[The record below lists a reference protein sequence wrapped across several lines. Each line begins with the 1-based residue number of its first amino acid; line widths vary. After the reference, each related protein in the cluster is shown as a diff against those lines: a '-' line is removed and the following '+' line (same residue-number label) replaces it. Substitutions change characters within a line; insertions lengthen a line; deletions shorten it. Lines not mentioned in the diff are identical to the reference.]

1 MIRRLLRR
9 KTVIRQPASLA
20 GVDGGEATIAN
31 LTPAAHGNSR
41 QGGPLQRNARP
52 VWTLAA
58 PLQTRLAVG
67 PVDDPLEREAD
78 AIADQVTASPNGV
91 TWMRAPAGIAPPR
104 QFTPASIGRRSAT
117 VQRDAP
123 AARAA
128 TEEERREFEAMR
140 REFEAR
146 RAEFFGMVGE
156 QMSEDILGRAGFAAG
171 AGGSRQRPT
180 TPDEALQVTTMWGV
194 TRDVLVAALPN
205 LGLSLQGSVRG
216 AHGSD
221 TLAARQQALIDAMT
235 PDGQR
240 AYREA
245 IAALRREPF
254 WANYLDTTTV
264 FIFPDLSGANRYAGY
279 TQRGTERDPDGNE
292 TRAFII
298 HISKDALEAG
308 NLDSVVAN
316 LVHELSHTLDVG
328 ATIRPALDSF
338 LDELAGLL
346 ADHPDVQALRQGA
359 ADAAEARTTHVR
371 RISQI
376 LYEHTGYGEAEVFAH
391 LQQLTH
397 QPAVD
402 VSGQQ
407 VSGSRYIL
415 GTIEGY
421 IRQLMSIG
429 INPRTLDNLLDA
441 LGRRAAILYD
451 RRIEA
456 APAGSTQRQRLQRE
470 KEIAQLTLRLARDL
484 AREEPVQP
492 KREQGAQAGEE
503 RELEHM
509 PATGLAAGGPAPSPV
524 HSVLRSSGQPLDPA
538 TRAWVEPRFGRAF
551 GDVRVHTDPGAAR
564 SAEAIRARA
573 YTSGRHIAFAA
584 GQYAPHTPA
593 GLRLLAHELSHV
605 VQQDHA
611 PAAQQPIARWPW
623 DEPVTLNK
631 VLPAQTVLRNSQ
643 RVLFTQLNGY
653 PMKDMLAAF
662 AAMEAG
668 GALDG
673 MIANFDLA
681 EGVNRPRLKV
691 AMDAAKL
698 RGRGTPPTDSE
709 LSELKSRMAGM
720 ELPSDQQAEV
730 LSFLGVSS
738 APKAPPA
745 STPAAVAPTNFK
757 TSSYALSTAPV
768 IVVKADEK
776 KGLKELREAPA
787 DYAARILEMAGLDNA
802 TWFSSFTSI
811 TFLGQ
816 SVSDIHTDLATHLK
830 AVETKFAE
838 SHGGPSKDPAVAGAA
853 LGLNQAIGGGRH
865 APTGTAFS
873 MHLFGLAIDVNYKSN
888 PWVGSSANKVF
899 ERAGWLA
906 AGKKLHYK
914 DGMTYDDLK
923 ALDEALETYFS
934 YIDNA
939 AALSAQL
946 AAIADDANPWKGK
959 LAEDAVKLIDKDL
972 DAVVAQW
979 QRAGSRD
986 VIKQGGFLSLPKDL
1000 VNGIGL
1006 DWGASYGDI
1015 MHFDMRNKG
1024 NGRKIQSAIGA
1035 YKKKKLEEAK
1045 AE

>member
-1 MIRRLLRR
+1 
-9 KTVIRQPASLA
+9 
-20 GVDGGEATIAN
+20 
-31 LTPAAHGNSR
+31 
-41 QGGPLQRNARP
+41 
-52 VWTLAA
+52 
-58 PLQTRLAVG
+58 
-67 PVDDPLEREAD
+67 
-78 AIADQVTASPNGV
+78 
-91 TWMRAPAGIAPPR
+91 
-104 QFTPASIGRRSAT
+104 
-117 VQRDAP
+117 
-123 AARAA
+123 
-128 TEEERREFEAMR
+128 MR

-146 RAEFFGMVGE
+146 RAEFFGMVAE
-156 QMSEDILGRAGFAAG
+156 QMSEDILGRACFAAG

-376 LYEHTGYGEAEVFAH
+376 LCEHTGYGEAEVFAH

-415 GTIEGY
+415 GTIEGH

-429 INPRTLDNLLDA
+429 INPRALDNLLDA

-470 KEIAQLTLRLARDL
+470 KEIAELTLRLARDL

-503 RELEHM
+503 RELE
-509 PATGLAAGGPAPSPV
+509 
-524 HSVLRSSGQPLDPA
+524 R
-538 TRAWVEPRFGRAF
+538 
-551 GDVRVHTDPGAAR
+551 
-564 SAEAIRARA
+564 
-573 YTSGRHIAFAA
+573 
-584 GQYAPHTPA
+584 
-593 GLRLLAHELSHV
+593 
-605 VQQDHA
+605 
-611 PAAQQPIARWPW
+611 
-623 DEPVTLNK
+623 
-631 VLPAQTVLRNSQ
+631 
-643 RVLFTQLNGY
+643 
-653 PMKDMLAAF
+653 
-662 AAMEAG
+662 
-668 GALDG
+668 
-673 MIANFDLA
+673 
-681 EGVNRPRLKV
+681 
-691 AMDAAKL
+691 
-698 RGRGTPPTDSE
+698 
-709 LSELKSRMAGM
+709 
-720 ELPSDQQAEV
+720 
-730 LSFLGVSS
+730 
-738 APKAPPA
+738 
-745 STPAAVAPTNFK
+745 
-757 TSSYALSTAPV
+757 
-768 IVVKADEK
+768 
-776 KGLKELREAPA
+776 APA

-816 SVSDIHTDLATHLK
+816 SVSDIHTDLATHPK

-873 MHLFGLAIDVNYKSN
+873 MHLFGLAIDVNYQSN

-906 AGKKLHYK
+906 AGKKLQYK

-959 LAEDAVKLIDKDL
+959 
-972 DAVVAQW
+972 
-979 QRAGSRD
+979 RATGARSSP
-986 VIKQGGFLSLPKDL
+986 LSAHTRRRSWKRRRRSSCEPRT
-1000 VNGIGL
+1000 
-1006 DWGASYGDI
+1006 S
-1015 MHFDMRNKG
+1015 
-1024 NGRKIQSAIGA
+1024 
-1035 YKKKKLEEAK
+1035 LE
-1045 AE
+1045 